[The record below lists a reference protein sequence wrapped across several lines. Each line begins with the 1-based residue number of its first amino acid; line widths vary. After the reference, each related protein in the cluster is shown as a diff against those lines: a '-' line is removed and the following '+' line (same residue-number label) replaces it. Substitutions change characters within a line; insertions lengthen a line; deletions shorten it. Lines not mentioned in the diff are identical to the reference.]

1 MSECMICSKEC
12 TGKTCSG
19 ACRAKLSRRTQNS
32 NIERASERTRTVEP
46 SARSEAHA
54 TISIDGAII
63 DIARHEPIQLGRHD
77 ELVTDDYGDVV
88 GVNRSR
94 TTGCRVS
101 IPGDEDYDG
110 VCEKV
115 DGAWRVNKQPSSN
128 PCELTRIQIEQAI
141 RAYPH
146 DQWVNSPEH
155 KELLRRLH
163 SMTIA
168 ELEAEGYHVPAWKV
182 SA

>member
-19 ACRAKLSRRTQNS
+19 ACRAKLSRQAHGQPIVIPKRT
-32 NIERASERTRTVEP
+32 
-46 SARSEAHA
+46 
-54 TISIDGAII
+54 
-63 DIARHEPIQLGRHD
+63 
-77 ELVTDDYGDVV
+77 
-88 GVNRSR
+88 R

-101 IPGDEDYDG
+101 IPGDEDYVG

-163 SMTIA
+163 SMTI
-168 ELEAEGYHVPAWKV
+168 EQLEEQGYHVPAWKV
-182 SA
+182 AV